1 MIRPT
6 DFVSTAAWTRPASAP
21 SASDGV
27 DSTHWFHS
35 DAPQAN
41 PPISGDVS
49 PPARGLSADQHA
61 QRVLS
66 FLQDTCA

>member
-49 PPARGLSADQHA
+49 SQARGLSADQHA